1 MCKQT
6 VPFQMIT
13 STRVPIEFSY
23 LATIKKDSL
32 TCCINSRFIF
42 QSVDGVMVYIPKNVP
57 RNREELLAYL
67 ALKKGSSPEQRQTE
81 ELPSTKVHY
90 EEAMAE
96 LHYTPE
102 VQLLELLQ
110 QALMDNS
117 TQLEILKPFNTL
129 ILHLLSSSNVQ
140 APAELKAEFGLH
152 DHYRQKRCLDLRN
165 DPYSNSCRGMCGPR
179 CLCLKSICGDCCW
192 NQGCYEHDR
201 CCEVKGYFHEY
212 CRRVFKYNL
221 NCNNYGAYPQC
232 LY

>member
-1 MCKQT
+1 
-6 VPFQMIT
+6 
-13 STRVPIEFSY
+13 
-23 LATIKKDSL
+23 
-32 TCCINSRFIF
+32 
-42 QSVDGVMVYIPKNVP
+42 MVYIPKNVP

-81 ELPSTKVHY
+81 ELPSTKDHY

-102 VQLLELLQ
+102 IQLLELLQ

-117 TQLEILKPFNTL
+117 TQLEIFKPFNTL

-140 APAELKAEFGLH
+140 APAELKAELGLH
-152 DHYRQKRCLDLRN
+152 DHHRQKPCLDLRS

-179 CLCLKSICGDCCW
+179 CLCWKGFCGDCCW

-201 CCEVKGYFHEY
+201 CCEAKGYFHKY

-221 NCNNYGAYPQC
+221 NCNACTEPFSMVGDEFRLSSS
-232 LY
+232 LYYLLLISLTLLKSKISAQ